1 MNRVIAFGLK
11 PPHPSINSTF
21 DIRFRDEI
29 NGVRQSSY
37 LIWQGIAEV
46 GNVPVRGL
54 KTIVGRFLG
63 HHEKSL

>member
-11 PPHPSINSTF
+11 PLHPSINSTF
-21 DIRFRDEI
+21 DIRFCDEI

-37 LIWQGIAEV
+37 LIWQGIIEV